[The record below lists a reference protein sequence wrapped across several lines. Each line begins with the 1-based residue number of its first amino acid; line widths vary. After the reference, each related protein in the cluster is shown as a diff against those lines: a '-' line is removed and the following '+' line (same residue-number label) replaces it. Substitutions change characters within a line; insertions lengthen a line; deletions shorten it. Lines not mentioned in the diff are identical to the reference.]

1 MAIVKN
7 FWLQNQKKKLA
18 GAVIY
23 QAMGQTRSRELAAS
37 VANPRT
43 ESQMTQRVKWANLV
57 NFYRANKSWMKFAYE
72 TKKTSQSDYNKFM
85 SLNVA
90 SSRIY
95 IPKGFAA
102 QGACVVD
109 AYQMTQGSLAS
120 IETTK
125 TSTGWA
131 TNLFLTDA
139 NAIPENPTIGE
150 VSRQLLQA
158 NPALREGDQLSFIR
172 LTQQTNANTGVP
184 YVVVRKYEVIL
195 NSSSVKFFY
204 DYMPIDYIV
213 FDGGTNP
220 NCIEVNDSGNAGGFL
235 MILSRTTGGKTYVS
249 TQSVVVANN
258 ASLIDA
264 YSSTNALQTA
274 IDSYGESAEP
284 FLTST
289 VAEQDSQA
297 AVRPSIV
304 GVKINNVSYPPG
316 SNGYPV
322 NLAQNLT
329 IVATFSQDLESEG
342 TVTAHN
348 KLSVYYEGEL
358 EDLPADAV
366 TIDGNTMTVTKTLA
380 EAWQGVALAS
390 LDLEVGDDT
399 FRAVWFVPNEAT
411 ISGLE

>member
-72 TKKTSQSDYNKFM
+72 TKKQSQSDYNKFM

-131 TNLFLTDA
+131 SNLFLTDA
-139 NAIPENPTIGE
+139 NALPANPTVGE
-150 VSRQLLQA
+150 VSAQLLAA

-220 NCIEVNDSGNAGGFL
+220 NRIEVNDSGNAGGFVL
-235 MILSRTTGGKTYVS
+235 VLSRTTGGKTYVS

-258 ASLIDA
+258 AALIEA
-264 YSSTNALQTA
+264 YSSQNALQTA
-274 IDSYGESAEP
+274 IDSYGESSEP

-297 AVRPSIV
+297 ATGISVVS
-304 GVKINNVSYPPG
+304 VKIDGVEYAPG
-316 SNGYPV
+316 TIAYPV
-322 NLAQNLT
+322 DINTNSSIA
-329 IVATFSQDLESEG
+329 VRFSQELESGSLGDNVISYWKDGQQDIIGMASGSISGNTVTFTPDLE
-342 TVTAHN
+342 A
-348 KLSVYYEGEL
+348 
-358 EDLPADAV
+358 AV
-366 TIDGNTMTVTKTLA
+366 SDI
-380 EAWQGVALAS
+380 ALADFQ
-390 LDLEVGDDT
+390 LDISGEQY
-399 FRAVWFVPNEAT
+399 RAVWIVPNEAT
-411 ISGLE
+411 VGGLE

>member
-43 ESQMTQRVKWANLV
+43 ESQMSQRVKWANLV
-57 NFYRANKSWMKFAYE
+57 NFYRANKGWMKFAYE
-72 TKKTSQSDYNKFM
+72 TKKQSQSDYNKFM

-102 QGACVVD
+102 QGACIVD

-131 TNLFLTDA
+131 TNLYLNDA
-139 NAIPENPTIGE
+139 NGLPENPTIGE
-150 VSRQLLQA
+150 VSAQLLAA
-158 NPALREGDQLSFIR
+158 NPALREGDQISFIR

-184 YVVVRKYEVIL
+184 FVVVRKYEVIL

-220 NCIEVNDSGNAGGFL
+220 NCIEVNDSGNAGGFIL
-235 MILSRTTGGKTYVS
+235 VLSRTTGGKTYVS

-258 ASLIDA
+258 DALIEA
-264 YSSTNALQTA
+264 YSSSNALQTA
-274 IDSYGESAEP
+274 IDSYGESTEP

-297 AVRPSIV
+297 ATGNSIV
-304 GVKINNVSYPPG
+304 AVQVNGVNYAPGTTAYPVDLTTENTFILRFSQSFGSVSPGTPVITFWKSGVKGTIEAS
-316 SNGYPV
+316 SASLNG
-322 NLAQNLT
+322 NLLT
-329 IVATFSQDLESEG
+329 ITLLMSEG
-342 TVTAHN
+342 VDDVALN
-348 KLSVYYEGEL
+348 DIQVE
-358 EDLPADAV
+358 
-366 TIDGNTMTVTKTLA
+366 IDGNAYRV
-380 EAWQGVALAS
+380 
-390 LDLEVGDDT
+390 
-399 FRAVWFVPNEAT
+399 VWVVPNEAT
-411 ISGLE
+411 IGGLE

>member
-57 NFYRANKSWMKFAYE
+57 NFYRANKGWMKFAYE
-72 TKKTSQSDYNKFM
+72 TKKQSQSDYNKFM

-131 TNLFLTDA
+131 TNLYLTDA
-139 NAIPENPTIGE
+139 NALPENPTIGE
-150 VSRQLLQA
+150 VSTQLLAA
-158 NPALREGDQLSFIR
+158 NPALREGDQISFIR

-213 FDGGTNP
+213 LTAGTNQDF
-220 NCIEVNDSGNAGGFL
+220 IEVNDSGNAGGFVV
-235 MILSRTTGGKTYVS
+235 IISRTQGGKTYVS
-249 TQSVVVANN
+249 SQSVVVANN
-258 ASLIDA
+258 TALIEA
-264 YSSTNALQTA
+264 YSSQNALQTA
-274 IDSYGESAEP
+274 IDSYGESSEP

-289 VAEQDSQA
+289 VAEVDSQA
-297 AVRPSIV
+297 ATGNSVISV
-304 GVKINNVSYPPG
+304 KVNGVEYAPG
-316 SNGYPV
+316 TAAYPV
-322 NLAQNLT
+322 DLDTENTIIAQFAQDLGNGGPGEHTLSVWKDGQKGNLT
-329 IVATFSQDLESEG
+329 TTSAVRDF
-342 TVTAHN
+342 N
-348 KLSVYYEGEL
+348 KLRITLEL
-358 EDLPADAV
+358 EEAV
-366 TIDGNTMTVTKTLA
+366 T
-380 EAWQGVALAS
+380 GVALDDLVMK
-390 LDLEVGDDT
+390 LDGDSY
-399 FRAVWFVPNEAT
+399 RAVWLVPNEAT
-411 ISGLE
+411 IGGLE

>member
-57 NFYRANKSWMKFAYE
+57 NFYRANKGWMKFAYE
-72 TKKTSQSDYNKFM
+72 TKKQSQSDYNKFM

-131 TNLFLTDA
+131 TNLYLTDA
-139 NAIPENPTIGE
+139 NALPENPTIGE
-150 VSRQLLQA
+150 VSTQLLAA
-158 NPALREGDQLSFIR
+158 NPALREGDQISFIR
-172 LTQQTNANTGVP
+172 LSQQTNANTGVP

-220 NCIEVNDSGNAGGFL
+220 NRIEVNDSGNAGGFVL
-235 MILSRTTGGKTYVS
+235 ILSRTTGGKTYVS

-258 ASLIDA
+258 AALIEA
-264 YSSTNALQTA
+264 YSSSNALQTA
-274 IDSYGESAEP
+274 IDSYGESSEP

-297 AVRPSIV
+297 ATGNSIIAVTV
-304 GVKINNVSYPPG
+304 GNTDCAPGTIAYPITLSTGIP
-316 SNGYPV
+316 
-322 NLAQNLT
+322 
-329 IVATFSQDLESEG
+329 IVLRFSQNIG
-342 TVTAHN
+342 TETVGDCTLSYWANGQKQTAEII
-348 KLSVYYEGEL
+348 SG
-358 EDLPADAV
+358 
-366 TIDGNTMTVTKTLA
+366 TIDGNTATLVPEIEETVTN
-380 EAWQGVALAS
+380 VALD
-390 LDLEVGDDT
+390 DLQMDFDGDAY
-399 FRAVWFVPNEAT
+399 RVVWVVPNEAT
-411 ISGLE
+411 IGGLE

>member
-72 TKKTSQSDYNKFM
+72 TKKQSQSDYNKFM

-90 SSRIY
+90 NSRIY
-95 IPKGFAA
+95 LPKGLAA
-102 QGACVVD
+102 QGACIVD

-120 IETTK
+120 VETTK

-150 VSRQLLQA
+150 VSAQLLAA
-158 NPALREGDQLSFIR
+158 NPALREGDQISFIR
-172 LTQQTNANTGVP
+172 LSQQTNANTGVT

-213 FDGGTNP
+213 LTAGDSQDY
-220 NCIEVNDSGNAGGFL
+220 IEVNDSGNAGGFL
-235 MILSRTTGGKTYVS
+235 VIISRTTGGKTYVS

-258 ASLIDA
+258 AALIDA
-264 YSSTNALQTA
+264 YSSQNALQTA

-297 AVRPSIV
+297 AVSPSIV
-304 GVKINNVSYPPG
+304 SVKIEDAPG
-316 SNGYPV
+316 TPGQMFLVPQINAS
-322 NLAQNLT
+322 
-329 IVATFSQDLESEG
+329 
-342 TVTAHN
+342 
-348 KLSVYYEGEL
+348 
-358 EDLPADAV
+358 DAV
-366 TIDGNTMTVTKTLA
+366 EITFNQEVTGSVTS
-380 EAWQGVALAS
+380 AS
-390 LDLEVGDDT
+390 LSLYTGGEKVDVPLTPAAGGTTKRTADFPVGVEYTNAYIADIVFLLSDGT
-399 FRAVWFVPNEAT
+399 SYRAVFYVPNEAT

>member
-57 NFYRANKSWMKFAYE
+57 NFYRANKGWMKFAYE
-72 TKKTSQSDYNKFM
+72 TKKQSQSDYNKFM

-102 QGACVVD
+102 QGACIVD

-131 TNLFLTDA
+131 TNLYLTDA
-139 NAIPENPTIGE
+139 NALPENPTIGE
-150 VSRQLLQA
+150 VSTQLLAA
-158 NPALREGDQLSFIR
+158 NPALREGDQISFIR

-195 NSSSVKFFY
+195 NSTSVKFFY

-220 NCIEVNDSGNAGGFL
+220 NCIEVNDSGNAGGFIV
-235 MILSRTTGGKTYVS
+235 ILSRTTGGKTYVS

-258 ASLIDA
+258 TALIEA
-264 YSSTNALQTA
+264 YSSQNALQTA
-274 IDSYGESAEP
+274 IDSYGESSEP

-297 AVRPSIV
+297 ATGNSIV
-304 GVKINNVSYPPG
+304 SVKVNGVEYAPG
-316 SNGYPV
+316 TFAYPV
-322 NLAQNLT
+322 DLGTSNT
-329 IVATFSQDLESEG
+329 VIVRFSQDIGSGGAGEHTLRVMKGGTIG
-342 TVTAHN
+342 TVTSTTATRGIN
-348 KLSVYYEGEL
+348 T
-358 EDLPADAV
+358 V
-366 TIDGNTMTVTKTLA
+366 TITFTSEEGIED
-380 EAWQGVALAS
+380 VALYDIVS
-390 LDLEVGDDT
+390 ELNGDSY
-399 FRAVWFVPNEAT
+399 RAVWSIPNEAT
-411 ISGLE
+411 VGGLE

>member
-57 NFYRANKSWMKFAYE
+57 NFYRANKGWMKFAYE
-72 TKKTSQSDYNKFM
+72 TKKQSQSDYNKFM

-109 AYQMTQGSLAS
+109 SYQMTQGSLAS
-120 IETTK
+120 IETSK

-131 TNLFLTDA
+131 TNLFLTNA

-150 VSRQLLQA
+150 VSRQLLEA
-158 NPALREGDQLSFIR
+158 NPALREGDQISFIR

-184 YVVVRKYEVIL
+184 FVVVRKYEVIL

-220 NCIEVNDSGNAGGFL
+220 NRIEVNDSGNAGGFL
-235 MILSRTTGGKTYVS
+235 LILSRTTGGKTYVS

-289 VAEQDSQA
+289 VAEADSQA
-297 AVRPSIV
+297 AVSPSIV
-304 GVKINNVSYPPG
+304 AVKIEDDPGTPG
-316 SNGYPV
+316 S
-322 NLAQNLT
+322 
-329 IVATFSQDLESEG
+329 TFL
-342 TVTAHN
+342 V
-348 KLSVYYEGEL
+348 
-358 EDLPADAV
+358 PAISGGDAV
-366 TIDGNTMTVTKTLA
+366 EITFNQEITGNVGSAQLTMYVGGEKREIVLTPTTGGTNKRTADFPSGANYTNAYIADIVFQLTDGT
-380 EAWQGVALAS
+380 S
-390 LDLEVGDDT
+390 Y
-399 FRAVWFVPNEAT
+399 RAVFYVPNEAT

>member
-57 NFYRANKSWMKFAYE
+57 NFYRANKGWMKFAYE
-72 TKKTSQSDYNKFM
+72 TKKQSQSDYNKFM

-102 QGACVVD
+102 QGACIVD
-109 AYQMTQGSLAS
+109 NYQMTQGSLAS

-150 VSRQLLQA
+150 VSQQLLEA
-158 NPALREGDQLSFIR
+158 NPALREGDQISFIR

-220 NCIEVNDSGNAGGFL
+220 NRIEVNDSGNAGGFVL
-235 MILSRTTGGKTYVS
+235 ILSRTTGGKTYVS

-258 ASLIDA
+258 TALIEA
-264 YSSTNALQTA
+264 YSSSNALQTA
-274 IDSYGESAEP
+274 IDSYGESSEP

-297 AVRPSIV
+297 ATGNSVVSVKIDGVEYAPGTTAYPVAINTNSSIV
-304 GVKINNVSYPPG
+304 VR
-316 SNGYPV
+316 
-322 NLAQNLT
+322 
-329 IVATFSQDLESEG
+329 FSQDLTRGSVG
-342 TVTAHN
+342 PCV
-348 KLSVYYEGEL
+348 LSYWKDGEKSSFEMGSSSISGSSITFTPEL
-358 EDLPADAV
+358 EENV
-366 TIDGNTMTVTKTLA
+366 TGA
-380 EAWQGVALAS
+380 ALA
-390 LDLEVGDDT
+390 DFQMDINYEA
-399 FRAVWFVPNEAT
+399 FRAVWIVPNEAT
-411 ISGLE
+411 IGGLE

>member
-57 NFYRANKSWMKFAYE
+57 NFYRANKGWMKFAYE
-72 TKKTSQSDYNKFM
+72 TKKPSQSDYNKFM

-102 QGACVVD
+102 QGACIVD

-120 IETTK
+120 IETSK

-139 NAIPENPTIGE
+139 NALPENPTIGE
-150 VSRQLLQA
+150 VSNQLLAA
-158 NPALREGDQLSFIR
+158 NPALREGDQISFIR

-204 DYMPIDYIV
+204 DYMPVDYIV

-220 NCIEVNDSGNAGGFL
+220 NRIEVNDSGNAGGFVL
-235 MILSRTTGGKTYVS
+235 ILSRTTGGKTYVS

-258 ASLIDA
+258 AALIEA
-264 YSSTNALQTA
+264 YSSQNALQTA
-274 IDSYGESAEP
+274 IDSYGESSEP

-289 VAEQDSQA
+289 VAEQDSEA
-297 AVRPSIV
+297 ATGNSIV
-304 GVKINNVSYPPG
+304 SVKIDGVEHAPG
-316 SNGYPV
+316 TIAYPV
-322 NLAQNLT
+322 ALNTNSS
-329 IVATFSQDLESEG
+329 IVVRFSQSVSVG
-342 TVTAHN
+342 G
-348 KLSVYYEGEL
+348 LSVNSLSYWKNGEKSTIQMATGTTSENSITFTPSLEAGVTGIAL
-358 EDLPADAV
+358 EDLQIQAL
-366 TIDGNTMTVTKTLA
+366 DG
-380 EAWQGVALAS
+380 S
-390 LDLEVGDDT
+390 Y
-399 FRAVWFVPNEAT
+399 RAVWIVPNEAT
-411 ISGLE
+411 IGGLE

>member
-57 NFYRANKSWMKFAYE
+57 NFYRANKGWMKFAYE
-72 TKKTSQSDYNKFM
+72 TKKQSQSDYNKFM

-109 AYQMTQGSLAS
+109 NYQMTQGSLAS

-139 NAIPENPTIGE
+139 NALPANPTIGE
-150 VSRQLLQA
+150 VSTQLLAA
-158 NPALREGDQLSFIR
+158 NPALREGDQISFIR

-220 NCIEVNDSGNAGGFL
+220 NRIEVNDSGNAGGFIL
-235 MILSRTTGGKTYVS
+235 ILSRTTGGKTYVS
-249 TQSVVVANN
+249 TQSVIVANN
-258 ASLIDA
+258 AALIEA
-264 YSSTNALQTA
+264 YSSSNALQTA
-274 IDSYGESAEP
+274 IDSYGESSEP

-297 AVRPSIV
+297 ATGISVVS
-304 GVKINNVSYPPG
+304 VKIDGVEYAPG
-316 SNGYPV
+316 TTAYPV
-322 NLAQNLT
+322 AINTNSSIAVRFN
-329 IVATFSQDLESEG
+329 QDLGEVNLG
-342 TVTAHN
+342 DN
-348 KLSVYYEGEL
+348 LLSFWKDGEKT
-358 EDLPADAV
+358 
-366 TIDGNTMTVTKTLA
+366 TIEMASATISGNTINFVPALQANVT
-380 EAWQGVALAS
+380 GVAL
-390 LDLEVGDDT
+390 DDFQMGVGGEDY
-399 FRAVWFVPNEAT
+399 RAVWIVPNEAT
-411 ISGLE
+411 IGGLE

>member
-57 NFYRANKSWMKFAYE
+57 NFYRANKGWMKFAYE
-72 TKKTSQSDYNKFM
+72 TKKQSQSDYNKFM

-102 QGACVVD
+102 QGACIVD
-109 AYQMTQGSLAS
+109 AYQMTQGSLSS

-139 NAIPENPTIGE
+139 NALPESPTVGE
-150 VSRQLLQA
+150 VSTQLLAA

-172 LTQQTNANTGVP
+172 FTQQTNANTGVP

-213 FDGGTNP
+213 FDGGGTEHF
-220 NCIEVNDSGNAGGFL
+220 IEVNDSGNAGGFIV
-235 MILSRTTGGKTYVS
+235 ILSRTTGGKTYVS
-249 TQSVVVANN
+249 TQSIVVANN
-258 ASLIDA
+258 AALIDA
-264 YSSTNALQTA
+264 YSSQNALQTA
-274 IDSYGESAEP
+274 IDSYGESSEP

-297 AVRPSIV
+297 ATGMSIV
-304 GVKINNVSYPPG
+304 SVKLNGTERAPGTVAYPLSVSGAQTFQVRFSQRPNDLIVSGIGVRFMAAGEEYILETTEETVSDDVMTFTVTPDAAI
-316 SNGYPV
+316 SNAA
-322 NLAQNLT
+322 LAEIL
-329 IVATFSQDLESEG
+329 IVADPQ
-342 TVTAHN
+342 
-348 KLSVYYEGEL
+348 
-358 EDLPADAV
+358 
-366 TIDGNTMTVTKTLA
+366 
-380 EAWQGVALAS
+380 S
-390 LDLEVGDDT
+390 L
-399 FRAVWFVPNEAT
+399 RAVWIVPNEAT
-411 ISGLE
+411 VGGLE